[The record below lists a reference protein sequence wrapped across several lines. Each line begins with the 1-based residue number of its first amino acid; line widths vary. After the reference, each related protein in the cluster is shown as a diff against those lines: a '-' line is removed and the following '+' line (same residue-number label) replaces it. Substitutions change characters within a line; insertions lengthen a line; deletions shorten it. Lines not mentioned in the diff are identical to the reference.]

1 MTDHTRGLLMVLT
14 AATLWSSSGICVKL
28 LPEVGPMLI
37 TGWRSVFTLAWLVV
51 LFVWLHGGP
60 AAAGA
65 AFRGRLGRPA
75 IWGSAVAYALMLVF
89 FIAATRLTT
98 AANAIFLQYTAP
110 LHVALLSWPILGER
124 LRLRDWLPLG
134 GCILGMVLFFGEKLS
149 GSGLLGNVLGIV
161 SGVACGA
168 NAVFLRLLSRA
179 EPPTGQ
185 GENPT
190 TGTDPAHGDAPFP
203 TFPARVARPPT
214 SPLSEIIPG
223 DRNRGNTP
231 PAGDVGPAG
240 SCNVPALA
248 PQPATATLA
257 PSLDIPKASPTPTCP
272 TGKAP
277 FPTPDPTSPTA
288 TANPSVSTPA
298 PFSGLRRALPAILL
312 GNALTVLICLPWMAA
327 TTPRPFV
334 LLVLAGMGF
343 FQLGIPY
350 SLFMVGL
357 THVTA
362 LEAMVLGMVEAVL
375 NPVWTALGTAERP
388 SLPAVGGGLLIL
400 ASILVFTLFRSR
412 AGETGTLEETSG
424 IEENSPLC

>member
-37 TGWRSVFTLAWLVV
+37 TGWRSVFTLAWLVA
-51 LFVWLHGGP
+51 LFVWLHGSP
-60 AAAGA
+60 VAAGA
-65 AFRGRLGRPA
+65 AFRGRLLRPA

-124 LRLRDWLPLG
+124 LRPRDWLPLG
-134 GCILGMVLFFGEKLS
+134 GCILGMVLFFGEKLE

-179 EPPTGQ
+179 EPPVPTAPSIGHTQPTEPSGQ
-185 GENPT
+185 PAAFPKAPAGPARPTPAPDAAGTMVPPLADQGDIAPDGGWEACGLPPGPPTRTTTRT
-190 TGTDPAHGDAPFP
+190 TGSG
-203 TFPARVARPPT
+203 
-214 SPLSEIIPG
+214 PG
-223 DRNRGNTP
+223 
-231 PAGDVGPAG
+231 PAGD
-240 SCNVPALA
+240 
-248 PQPATATLA
+248 
-257 PSLDIPKASPTPTCP
+257 SLSHPPRDH
-272 TGKAP
+272 
-277 FPTPDPTSPTA
+277 
-288 TANPSVSTPA
+288 
-298 PFSGLRRALPAILL
+298 FSGLRRALPAILL

-327 TTPRPFV
+327 SLPTPFV

-375 NPVWTALGTAERP
+375 NPVWTALGTSERP
-388 SLPAVGGGLLIL
+388 SLPAVAGGLLIL

-412 AGETGTLEETSG
+412 GGGAGTPDETSR
-424 IEENSPLC
+424 IEENSSLC